1 MSEKRDK
8 GGSLVTDYSKS
19 NIDPDRAAKLNKAEL
34 DYVNGIWDAEAEEWI
49 WPSYPQLAGKYDLPV
64 RIINEQAGRHK
75 WVSRRERRKTEM
87 IAFQNEQTRKRWLD
101 EDRMVM
107 NVLLQNI
114 GKSVA
119 TVSRLQDEHCRLIER
134 ALAEEQML
142 REQGDPDPIVRVPIR
157 PSEVEGLMRA
167 TETAMK
173 TAEKLMQRI
182 AGLPTVLPEI
192 APPTPMLTVEQEEA
206 EAEEIE
212 QQASPNEMLLEMYKE
227 MAKIEEARKR
237 APRIIYGEVEEDDDE
252 DSAAPKAI

>member
-19 NIDPDRAAKLNKAEL
+19 NIDPERAAKLNKAEL
-34 DYVNGIWDAEAEEWI
+34 DYVNGIWDAEAEEWT
-49 WPSYPQLAGKYDLPV
+49 WPSYPQLAAKYDLPV
-64 RIINEQAGRHK
+64 RTINEQAAKHK

-87 IAFQNEQTRKRWLD
+87 IAFQNEQTRKRWMD
-101 EDRMVM
+101 EDRAVM
-107 NVLLQNI
+107 NVMLQNI
-114 GKSVA
+114 GRSVA

-134 ALAEEQML
+134 ALQEEKML

-173 TAEKLMQRI
+173 TAEKLMTRI

-192 APPTPMLTVEQEEA
+192 APPQPLPTVEQEE
-206 EAEEIE
+206 
-212 QQASPNEMLLEMYKE
+212 QQALEQAEQDTPQATMLEIVREMR
-227 MAKIEEARKR
+227 AIEEARKR
-237 APRIIYGEVEEDDDE
+237 TPQVIVGQLADEDDDE
-252 DSAAPKAI
+252 DVEAV